1 MKDIITINNV
11 KEVIIPLRGE
21 DVILDS
27 EVAKLYGVE
36 TKRINEAV
44 RNNPDKFPE
53 GFILIPDN
61 KELAILRSKF
71 STANISSKTRIVP
84 KAFTER
90 GLYMLATILKS
101 PVAVQTTLAIVN
113 TFAEVRELKRTL
125 LEMHDSDSDEFKKK
139 GMIRI
144 GEILAD
150 MIMPDLQTSET
161 KTDLEFNFIIGKLKH
176 SVTRQRINE
185 NGSIILRE
193 KVEFA
198 KRMLAKGYPMEEA
211 IELSGITEKDLPLLE
226 KWRK

>member
-1 MKDIITINNV
+1 MGNLIGIADVKGVITSLNGI
-11 KEVIIPLRGE
+11 
-21 DVILDS
+21 DVIPDFL
-27 EVAKLYGVE
+27 VAKLYGIE
-36 TKRINEAV
+36 TKDINRAV
-44 RNNPDKFPE
+44 KNNFNKFPE
-53 GFILIPDN
+53 GYILIATEEEKKQLVKN
-61 KELAILRSKF
+61 FHQFNLKH
-71 STANISSKTRIVP
+71 SSASVKL
-84 KAFTER
+84 FTEK

-101 PVAVQTTLAIVN
+101 PVAVQTTISIIE
-113 TFAEVRELKRTL
+113 TFAEIRELKHTL

>member
-1 MKDIITINNV
+1 
-11 KEVIIPLRGE
+11 
-21 DVILDS
+21 
-27 EVAKLYGVE
+27 
-36 TKRINEAV
+36 
-44 RNNPDKFPE
+44 
-53 GFILIPDN
+53 
-61 KELAILRSKF
+61 
-71 STANISSKTRIVP
+71 
-84 KAFTER
+84 
-90 GLYMLATILKS
+90 MLATILKS
-101 PVAVQTTLAIVN
+101 PVAVQTTISIIE
-113 TFAEVRELKRTL
+113 TFAEIRELKRTL

-211 IELSGITEKDLPLLE
+211 IELSGITVRDLPLLE